1 MNKVQEYRNYI
12 IEHINYVKLAFKNY
26 GELICNELDL
36 DLQEMANQV
45 DDHDESKWSDEEFDL
60 YMRKFFPE
68 SKESKISD
76 QEFNIAWLH
85 HIHYNPHHPE
95 HWIYYDEEK
104 NHVTVYNIPD
114 KYVAEML
121 FDWIAMSYKFNNKV
135 YNWYN
140 NEGKNK
146 LFTDST
152 RFKVEYLL
160 DKIKEFDDSDKRN
173 VTSVIFYK

>member
-68 SKESKISD
+68 SKESEISD

-85 HIHYNPHHPE
+85 HIHYNPHHQS
-95 HWIYYDEEK
+95 IGFIMMKKVIRLQYIICQI
-104 NHVTVYNIPD
+104 NI
-114 KYVAEML
+114 
-121 FDWIAMSYKFNNKV
+121 
-135 YNWYN
+135 
-140 NEGKNK
+140 
-146 LFTDST
+146 
-152 RFKVEYLL
+152 
-160 DKIKEFDDSDKRN
+160 
-173 VTSVIFYK
+173 

>member
-1 MNKVQEYRNYI
+1 MNKAQEYRNYI

-68 SKESKISD
+68 SKELKISD

-95 HWIYYDEEK
+95 HWIYYDEESNK
-104 NHVTVYNIPD
+104 ITVYNMPD
-114 KYVAEML
+114 KYIAEML
-121 FDWIAMSYKFNNKV
+121 FDWIAMSYKFKNKV
-135 YNWYN
+135 YDWYEK
-140 NEGKNK
+140 EGKEK
-146 LFTDST
+146 LFTNNT
-152 RFKVEYLL
+152 RSKVEYLL
-160 DKIKEFDDSDKRN
+160 NKIKKQDISN
-173 VTSVIFYK
+173 NLQ